1 MAIRSV
7 VDVHK
12 ITDKKK
18 QLPWGDKLGKNTSK
32 RVHAH
37 DDRKAGA
44 DALTFDY
51 FVQREFELSH

>member
-1 MAIRSV
+1 MAMRSV
-7 VDVHK
+7 VEVNK

-18 QLPWGDKLGKNTSK
+18 QLPWGDKLGENTSK
-32 RVHAH
+32 GVHAH

>member
-12 ITDKKK
+12 ITNKKK
-18 QLPWGDKLGKNTSK
+18 QLPWGDKLEKNTSK
-32 RVHAH
+32 CVHAH